1 MDVSK
6 SRRVLGA
13 ASALALILAA
23 APSHAVEKGDWL
35 IRAGI
40 AHVAPDD
47 RSGAVTGISGSGV
60 EVDGATN
67 LAVNFTYMLSDNWGV
82 ELLGALPFRHDIKG
96 SGAISSLG
104 TIAETKQLPPT
115 VAVVYNFAPKASVR
129 PYAGIGLNHTVFF
142 DEKVTGGLVGMANG
156 ISLDSSTGLAAE
168 VGVDVDLDN
177 NMFFNASLWYV
188 DIATTATLEGGALD
202 GARVDVDID
211 PWVVFAGVG
220 WKF

>member
-13 ASALALILAA
+13 ATALALVFAA
-23 APSHAVEKGDWL
+23 APSHAVEKGDW
-35 IRAGI
+35 IVRAGI

-47 RSGAVTGISGSGV
+47 SSGAVTGIPGSGV

-82 ELLGALPFRHDIKG
+82 ELLGALPFKHDIKG
-96 SGAISSLG
+96 SGTISALG

-115 VAVVYNFAPKASVR
+115 LAVVYNFAPKASIR
-129 PYAGIGLNHTVFF
+129 PYAGIGLNYTVFF
-142 DEKVTGGLVGMANG
+142 DEKVTGGLVGMADDV
-156 ISLDSSTGLAAE
+156 SLDGSTGLAAE
-168 VGVDVDLDN
+168 VGVDVDLN
-177 NMFFNASLWYV
+177 ENVFFNASLWYV
-188 DIATTATLEGGALD
+188 DIDTTATLKGGTLD

-211 PWVVFAGVG
+211 PWVVFAGFG
-220 WKF
+220 WRF